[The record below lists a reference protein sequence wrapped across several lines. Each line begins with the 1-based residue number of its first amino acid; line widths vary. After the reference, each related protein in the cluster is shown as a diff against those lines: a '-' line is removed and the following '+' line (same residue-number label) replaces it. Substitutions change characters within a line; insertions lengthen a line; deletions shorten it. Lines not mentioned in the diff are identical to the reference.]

1 MGFIRMFFLFSKMF
15 REEKKKQRI
24 YRAMSLEELEA
35 LSNEELYEALNA
47 KIEQK
52 VGRDEIKDILS
63 YLNISEKIFF
73 VLNLFDMEVQ
83 NGGLCQFY
91 TNSSR
96 DAAPFVSEC
105 LYAIGAIS
113 QQKLFDEFNSSNQID
128 LCDLTSFILL
138 DINDFEKQNERYP
151 FDTFDDAYYELY
163 EKEPLDDL
171 LVKYARNHMD
181 DFY

>member
-1 MGFIRMFFLFSKMF
+1 
-15 REEKKKQRI
+15 
-24 YRAMSLEELEA
+24 MSLEELEA
-35 LSNEELYEALNA
+35 
-47 KIEQK
+47 
-52 VGRDEIKDILS
+52 
-63 YLNISEKIFF
+63 
-73 VLNLFDMEVQ
+73 
-83 NGGLCQFY
+83 
-91 TNSSR
+91 
-96 DAAPFVSEC
+96 FVSEC